1 MGDAMNFDIEQLD
14 PNTTALFVK
23 YDSKQFSSS
32 HQHEKLR
39 EQFSQI
45 AQATGLKVI
54 AVDHQMTIEQLSDT
68 DLAAIGLQRIKDH
81 G

>member
-1 MGDAMNFDIEQLD
+1 MNFDIEQLD

-23 YDSKQFSSS
+23 FDSKQICSS

-39 EQFSQI
+39 EQFSQT
-45 AQATGLKVI
+45 AQATGLKVF

-68 DLAAIGLQRIKDH
+68 DLAAIGLQRIKEH
-81 G
+81 A